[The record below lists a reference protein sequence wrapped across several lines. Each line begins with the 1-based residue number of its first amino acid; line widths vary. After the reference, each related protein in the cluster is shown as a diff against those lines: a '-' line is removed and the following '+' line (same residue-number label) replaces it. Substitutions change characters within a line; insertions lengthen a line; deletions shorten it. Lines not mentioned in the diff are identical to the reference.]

1 MYLALALASA
11 CLAGVWE
18 FGTGHSGRRLSLYVV
33 ILVSA
38 SAAILTYLSLGFA
51 THNLEFD
58 GRDVAAGL
66 FGGFLNFLGTILL
79 LKALATGKMGVAS
92 GVVPAYV
99 LIPIAYSLMIGESIG
114 LLPAV
119 GIVVILL
126 GLVLFCLPRML
137 QRGTGGD
144 SLTPIFLALGTAGLF
159 GLAVV
164 VLDIGSR
171 TNIYGT
177 LTLAQCPQVIV
188 TGMIVVA
195 ARRYRGTSTRD
206 ISVLV
211 GSGVALGLSNL
222 SFYAAAVEG
231 NVGVVSVLGSLSPV
245 ATALLAFFILK
256 EAMLRA
262 EVLALLVVLIGT
274 ALVLA

>member
-1 MYLALALASA
+1 
-11 CLAGVWE
+11 
-18 FGTGHSGRRLSLYVV
+18 
-33 ILVSA
+33 
-38 SAAILTYLSLGFA
+38 
-51 THNLEFD
+51 
-58 GRDVAAGL
+58 
-66 FGGFLNFLGTILL
+66 
-79 LKALATGKMGVAS
+79 
-92 GVVPAYV
+92 
-99 LIPIAYSLMIGESIG
+99 
-114 LLPAV
+114 
-119 GIVVILL
+119 
-126 GLVLFCLPRML
+126 ML

-144 SLTPIFLALGTAGLF
+144 SLTPICLALGTAGLF